1 MPLLREIHGE
11 RRLGNNIIS
20 AQFKYSSYKIKM
32 LQTNLCGI
40 KLKNPT
46 VLASGI
52 LGVTKESLDR
62 IGKSGAGAVTLKSL
76 CHEERFGNLNPT
88 MFGYDDVF
96 LNAVGLPGQGINSAM
111 KDFVNLNNLS
121 VPVIG
126 SIYGYRVEQ
135 FGEVAK
141 KMASLKPAMIEVD
154 ISCPHMDYGKP
165 YYADPELTAKVT
177 KIVKQNSGKIPIS
190 IKLSPN
196 VYDIKEIAH
205 AAEKAG
211 ADAITAINTATGM
224 AIDIDARKPILA
236 NKTGGVSGPALKPI
250 ALRCVYEIYDTVKI
264 PIIGTGGVT
273 YGKDAIEMI
282 MAGATAVGIG
292 TGIYYRG
299 IDVFKKVCDE
309 MEDWMKKNKIKNLD
323 EIRGCAHG

>member
-1 MPLLREIHGE
+1 
-11 RRLGNNIIS
+11 
-20 AQFKYSSYKIKM
+20 M
-32 LQTNLCGI
+32 LSVSLCGI
-40 KLKNPT
+40 KLRNPT
-46 VLASGI
+46 ILASGI
-52 LGVTKESLDR
+52 LGVTKESVER
-62 IGKSGAGAVTLKSL
+62 IGKNGAGAVTLKSL
-76 CHEERFGNLNPT
+76 CHEERPGNANPT
-88 MFGYDDVF
+88 MFGYDSVF
-96 LNAVGLPGQGINSAM
+96 FNAVGLPGQGIDNAI
-111 KDFVNLNNLS
+111 KDFKTLNGLS

-126 SIYGYRVEQ
+126 SIYGYRIEQ
-135 FGEVAK
+135 FGQVAK
-141 KMASLKPAMIEVD
+141 KIASLKPAMIEVD

-165 YYADPELTAKVT
+165 YYADPELTKKVT
-177 KIVKQNSGKIPIS
+177 REVKNNSGKIPVS

-224 AIDIDARKPILA
+224 AIDIDARKPILK
-236 NKTGGVSGPALKPI
+236 NKIGGISGPALKPI
-250 ALRCVYEIYDTVKI
+250 AVRCVYEIHEAVKI

-299 IDVFKKVCDE
+299 IGIFKKVCNE
-309 MEDWMKKNKIKNLD
+309 MIDWMRKNKIKNLD
-323 EIRGCAHG
+323 EIRGVAHR

>member
-1 MPLLREIHGE
+1 
-11 RRLGNNIIS
+11 
-20 AQFKYSSYKIKM
+20 M

-40 KLKNPT
+40 RLKNPT
-46 VLASGI
+46 ILASGI
-52 LGVTKESLDR
+52 LGVTKESIDR
-62 IGKSGAGAVTLKSL
+62 VGKAGAGAVTLKSL
-76 CHEERFGNLNPT
+76 CHEERFGNSNPT

-96 LNAVGLPGQGINSAM
+96 LNAVGLPGQGIDSAM
-111 KDFVNLNNLS
+111 KDFGRLDNLS

-126 SIYGYRVEQ
+126 SIYGYRIEQ

-141 KMASLKPAMIEVD
+141 KMASMKPAMIEVD

-177 KIVKQNSGKIPIS
+177 SAVKENSGKIPVS

-205 AAEKAG
+205 SAEKAG
-211 ADAITAINTATGM
+211 ADAITAINTVTGM
-224 AIDIDARKPILA
+224 VVDIDARKPVLA
-236 NKTGGVSGPALKPI
+236 NKIGGVSGPALKPI
-250 ALRCVYEIYDTVKI
+250 AVRCVYEIYETVKI

-299 IDVFKKVCDE
+299 IDIFRKVCNE
-309 MEDWMKKNKIKNLD
+309 MEIWMKKNKVKSLD
-323 EIRGCAHG
+323 EIMGCAHK

>member
-1 MPLLREIHGE
+1 
-11 RRLGNNIIS
+11 
-20 AQFKYSSYKIKM
+20 M
-32 LQTNLCGI
+32 LQTNLCNI

-46 VLASGI
+46 ILASGI
-52 LGVTKESLDR
+52 LGVSKESVNR

-76 CHEERFGNLNPT
+76 CHEERFGNSNPT

-96 LNAVGLPGQGINSAM
+96 LNAVGLPGQGIDSAM
-111 KDFVNLNNLS
+111 KDFVRLDNLS

-126 SIYGYRVEQ
+126 SIYGYKIEQ
-135 FGEVAK
+135 FGEVAR

-154 ISCPHMDYGKP
+154 ISCPHLDYGKP

-177 KIVKQNSGKIPIS
+177 YIVKQNAGKIPVS

-196 VYDIKEIAH
+196 VYDVKEIAH
-205 AAEKAG
+205 AAEKSG
-211 ADAITAINTATGM
+211 ANAITAINTATGM

-236 NKTGGVSGPALKPI
+236 NKVGGVSGPALKPI
-250 ALRCVYEIYDTVKI
+250 AVRCVFEIYETVKI
-264 PIIGTGGVT
+264 PIIGTGGIT

-299 IDVFKKVCDE
+299 INIFKKVCDE
-309 MEDWMKKNKIKNLD
+309 MEEWMRKNKVKNLD
-323 EIRGCAHG
+323 ELRGCVHK

>member
-1 MPLLREIHGE
+1 
-11 RRLGNNIIS
+11 
-20 AQFKYSSYKIKM
+20 M

-40 KLKNPT
+40 RLKNPT
-46 VLASGI
+46 ILASGI
-52 LGVTKESLDR
+52 LGVTKESVDR
-62 IGKSGAGAVTLKSL
+62 IGKAGAGAVTLKSL
-76 CHEERFGNLNPT
+76 CHEERQGFSNPT
-88 MFGYDDVF
+88 MFAYDGVF
-96 LNAVGLPGQGINSAM
+96 LNAVGLPGQGIDSAIR
-111 KDFVNLNNLS
+111 DFKRLDDLS

-141 KMASLKPAMIEVD
+141 KMASLKPSMIEVD

-177 KIVKQNSGKIPIS
+177 KAVKANSGRIPVS

-196 VYDIKEIAH
+196 VYDVKEIAH

-211 ADAITAINTATGM
+211 ADAITAINASSGM
-224 AIDIDARKPILA
+224 VIDIDAGKPILN
-236 NKTGGVSGPALKPI
+236 NKIGGVTGPALKPI
-250 ALRCVYEIYDTVKI
+250 AVRCVYEVYETVKI

-282 MAGATAVGIG
+282 MAGATAIGIG

-299 IDVFKKVCDE
+299 TGIFKKVCDE
-309 MEDWMKKNKIKNLD
+309 MAAWMNKNKVKNLNGM
-323 EIRGCAHG
+323 RGCAHN

>member
-1 MPLLREIHGE
+1 
-11 RRLGNNIIS
+11 
-20 AQFKYSSYKIKM
+20 
-32 LQTNLCGI
+32 
-40 KLKNPT
+40 
-46 VLASGI
+46 
-52 LGVTKESLDR
+52 
-62 IGKSGAGAVTLKSL
+62 
-76 CHEERFGNLNPT
+76 
-88 MFGYDDVF
+88 MFGYDSVF
-96 LNAVGLPGQGINSAM
+96 FNAVGLPGQGIDNAI
-111 KDFVNLNNLS
+111 KDFKTLNGLS

-126 SIYGYRVEQ
+126 SIYGYKIKQ
-135 FGEVAK
+135 FGQVTR

-165 YYADPELTAKVT
+165 YYADPELTSKVT
-177 KIVKQNSGKIPIS
+177 REVKNNSGKIPVS

-224 AIDIDARKPILA
+224 AIDIDARKPVLK
-236 NKTGGVSGPALKPI
+236 NKIGGISGPALKPI
-250 ALRCVYEIYDTVKI
+250 AVRCVYEIREAVKI

-273 YGKDAIEMI
+273 YGKDAIEMV

-292 TGIYYRG
+292 TAIYYRG

-309 MEDWMKKNKIKNLD
+309 MESWMKKNKVKNLE
-323 EIRGCAHG
+323 EIRGIAHK

>member
-1 MPLLREIHGE
+1 
-11 RRLGNNIIS
+11 
-20 AQFKYSSYKIKM
+20 M
-32 LQTNLCGI
+32 LQTNLCKI

-52 LGVTKESLDR
+52 LGVTKETVDR

-76 CHEERFGNLNPT
+76 CHEERFGNANPT

-96 LNAVGLPGQGINSAM
+96 LNAVGLPGQGIDSAM
-111 KDFVNLNNLS
+111 KDFGRLDNLS

-126 SIYGYRVEQ
+126 SIYGYRIGQ
-135 FGEVAK
+135 FGEVTK
-141 KMASLKPAMIEVD
+141 KMASLKPAMIEIN

-165 YYADPELTAKVT
+165 YYADPQLTARVT
-177 KIVKQNSGKIPIS
+177 KAVRQNAGKIPIS

-205 AAEKAG
+205 AAERAG

-224 AIDIDARKPILA
+224 VIDVDARKPFLSY
-236 NKTGGVSGPALKPI
+236 KTGGISGPALKPI
-250 ALRCVYEIYDTVKI
+250 AVRCVYEIYETVKI

-282 MAGATAVGIG
+282 MAGATGIGIG
-292 TGIYYRG
+292 TGIFYRG
-299 IDVFKKVCDE
+299 IGVFKKVCNE
-309 MEDWMKKNKIKNLD
+309 MEEWMKKNKIKNLD
-323 EIRGCAHG
+323 EIRGCAHK

>member
-1 MPLLREIHGE
+1 
-11 RRLGNNIIS
+11 
-20 AQFKYSSYKIKM
+20 M
-32 LQTNLCGI
+32 LQTKLCNI

-46 VLASGI
+46 ILASGI
-52 LGVTKESLDR
+52 LGVTKDSINR

-76 CHEERFGNLNPT
+76 CHEERQGNANPT
-88 MFGYDDVF
+88 MFAYDGVF
-96 LNAVGLPGQGINSAM
+96 LNAVGLPGQGIDSAM
-111 KDFVNLNNLS
+111 KDFGRLDNLS

-126 SIYGYRVEQ
+126 SIYGYRIEQ

-141 KMASLKPAMIEVD
+141 KMASLMPAMIEVD

-177 KIVKQNSGKIPIS
+177 AIVKKNAGKIPVS

-205 AAEKAG
+205 AAEKSG
-211 ADAITAINTATGM
+211 ADAITAINTVTGM
-224 AIDIDARKPILA
+224 VIDVDAKKPILD
-236 NKTGGVSGPALKPI
+236 NKIGGVSGPALKSI
-250 ALRCVYEIYDTVKI
+250 AVRCVYEIYETVKI

-292 TGIYYRG
+292 TGIYYIG
-299 IDVFKKVCDE
+299 IGIFKKVCDE
-309 MEDWMKKNKIKNLD
+309 MIAWMKKNKINNLD
-323 EIRGCAHG
+323 EIRGCAHD

>member
-1 MPLLREIHGE
+1 
-11 RRLGNNIIS
+11 
-20 AQFKYSSYKIKM
+20 M
-32 LQTNLCGI
+32 LQTKLCNL

-46 VLASGI
+46 ILASGI
-52 LGVTKESLDR
+52 LGVTKESIDR
-62 IGKSGAGAVTLKSL
+62 IGKAGAGAVTLKSL
-76 CHEERFGNLNPT
+76 CHEERAGNSNPT
-88 MFGYDDVF
+88 MFSYDGIF
-96 LNAVGLPGQGINSAM
+96 LNAVGLPGQGIDSAI
-111 KDFVNLNNLS
+111 KDFGRLDNLS

-126 SIYGYRVEQ
+126 SIYGYRIEQ

-141 KMASLKPAMIEVD
+141 KMASLKPSMIEVD
-154 ISCPHMDYGKP
+154 ISCPHLDYGKP
-165 YYADPELTAKVT
+165 YYADPQLTAEVT
-177 KIVKQNSGKIPIS
+177 RIVKKNSGKIPVS

-196 VYDIKEIAH
+196 VYDIREIAH

-224 AIDIDARKPILA
+224 AIDVDARKPILA
-236 NKTGGVSGPALKPI
+236 NKIGGVSGPALKPI
-250 ALRCVYEIYDTVKI
+250 AVRCVYEVYETVKI

-299 IDVFKKVCDE
+299 IGIFKKVCNE
-309 MEDWMKKNKIKNLD
+309 METWIKKNKIKSLN

>member
-1 MPLLREIHGE
+1 
-11 RRLGNNIIS
+11 
-20 AQFKYSSYKIKM
+20 M
-32 LQTNLCGI
+32 LQTKLCSI
-40 KLKNPT
+40 SLKNPT
-46 VLASGI
+46 ILASGI
-52 LGVTKESLDR
+52 LGVTKESVNR

-76 CHEERFGNLNPT
+76 CHEERQGNANPT
-88 MFGYDDVF
+88 MFGCDDVF
-96 LNAVGLPGQGINSAM
+96 FNAVGLPGQGIDSAL
-111 KDFVNLNNLS
+111 KEFGRLDNLS

-177 KIVKQNSGKIPIS
+177 KEVKNNSGKIPIS
-190 IKLSPN
+190 VKLSPN
-196 VYDIKEIAH
+196 VHDIKEIAH

-211 ADAITAINTATGM
+211 ANAITAINTASGM
-224 AIDIDARKPILA
+224 VIDIEARKPILA
-236 NKTGGVSGPALKPI
+236 NRIGGISGPALKPI
-250 ALRCVYEIYDTVKI
+250 AVRCVYEVYETVKI

-273 YGKDAIEMI
+273 YGKDAIEMV
-282 MAGATAVGIG
+282 MAGATAIGIG

-299 IDVFKKVCDE
+299 IGVFKKVCDE
-309 MEDWMKKNKIKNLD
+309 MEIWMKKNKIKNLN
-323 EIRGCAHG
+323 EIRGVAHK